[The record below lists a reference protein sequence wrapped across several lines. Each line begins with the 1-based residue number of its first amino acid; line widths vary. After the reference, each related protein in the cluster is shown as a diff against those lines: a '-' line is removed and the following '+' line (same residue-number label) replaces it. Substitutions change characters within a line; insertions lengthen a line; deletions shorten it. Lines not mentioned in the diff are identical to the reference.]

1 MLKRVHK
8 RDIQPIREREK
19 EEEKK
24 REAEKSKRRS
34 SGLCSKSK
42 MEYISEPNEC
52 VLYVYVCDRKK
63 KRDLYEFVYGV
74 MCYSFVCAF
83 CAELSSFK
91 VGFIEKL
98 INSVEEKK
106 AII

>member
-8 RDIQPIREREK
+8 RDIQPIREREGRGEK
-19 EEEKK
+19 E